1 MPDNIE
7 MLLAA
12 AGVGYLIGSL
22 SFAII
27 VAAAKGVDIRTV
39 GSGNPGATN
48 VKRALGKGA
57 GNIVFLL
64 DFLKGL
70 IPALWPMFFYD
81 EGSGLLSVLGLTGAI
96 LGHNFPVYYGFK
108 GGKGVATTMGGLL
121 AIMPMVMLMGIVV
134 WLIIFY
140 TQRIVSVAAIAFGLV
155 LPFAAWGLQSWL
167 PEWFVNILGK
177 SVTGRA
183 ELVFAILISVLIS
196 VRHRANIMRL
206 LRGEELFFKKKD

>member
-7 MLLAA
+7 MFLVA

-70 IPALWPMFFYD
+70 IPALWPMFFHD

-140 TQRIVSVAAIAFGLV
+140 TQRIVSVASIAFGLA

>member
-1 MPDNIE
+1 MPDNVE

-12 AGVGYLIGSL
+12 AGAGYLVGSL

-70 IPALWPMFFYD
+70 IPALWPMFFCN
-81 EGSGLLSVLGLTGAI
+81 EESGLLSVLGLTGAI
-96 LGHNFPVYYGFK
+96 LGHSFPVYYGFK

-121 AIMPMVMLMGIVV
+121 AIMPMVMLMGIVA

-140 TQRIVSVAAIAFGLV
+140 TLRIVSVASIAFGLV

-206 LRGEELFFKKKD
+206 LRGEELFFKNKD

>member
-1 MPDNIE
+1 MPDNVE

-12 AGVGYLIGSL
+12 AGVGYLVGSL

-96 LGHNFPVYYGFK
+96 LGHSFPVYYGFK

-121 AIMPMVMLMGIVV
+121 AIMPMVMLMGIVA

-140 TQRIVSVAAIAFGLV
+140 TLRIVSVASIAFGLV
-155 LPFAAWGLQSWL
+155 LPFAAWGLQSWR

-177 SVTGRA
+177 SVTGLA
-183 ELVFAILISVLIS
+183 ELVFSILISVLIL
-196 VRHRANIMRL
+196 VRHRANITRL

>member
-12 AGVGYLIGSL
+12 AGAGYLVGSL

-140 TQRIVSVAAIAFGLV
+140 TQRIVSVASIAFGLA